1 MATVPAQRSRLIE
14 ASSIEAQVENQH
26 ERGEARDKAERVSHA
41 RSLRGALL
49 KSNHVT
55 RHDVYLSSLRGEI
68 VESLNHGAGNGGRCL
83 VSCAIGESQKSAIKI
98 RDQAAPPI
106 EERSRGRRFERSPR
120 SSTDHSQRGRH
131 FFPFDLSPSIFLRSS
146 TNHSIG
152 SSLRFIGQFD
162 SESFVYLYIHIYI
175 HIYVVSLKSYSTYTN
190 CLIYLLH
197 EYNLDTRTCTTIEQF
212 LMVLIVIST
221 GIITCWSIAVLNFR
235 LSERSISAEAPRDR
249 G

>member
-1 MATVPAQRSRLIE
+1 M
-14 ASSIEAQVENQH
+14 
-26 ERGEARDKAERVSHA
+26 SHA

-131 FFPFDLSPSIFLRSS
+131 FFPFDLSPSIFLPSS

-162 SESFVYLYIHIYI
+162 SESFVYLYIYR
-175 HIYVVSLKSYSTYTN
+175 YVVSLKSYNTYIN
-190 CLIYLLH
+190 CLIYLPH
-197 EYNLDTRTCTTIEQF
+197 EYNLDTRTCTSIEQF
-212 LMVLIVIST
+212 LTVLIVIST

-235 LSERSISAEAPRDR
+235 LSERSISVGAPRDR